1 LSRNGPP
8 PRSLISRV
16 AAILSTFSAGSSHSV
31 TEIAHL
37 TGLPVS
43 TAHRLT
49 GELVSWQ
56 LLNRTTEGRYEV
68 GLALQRLHGDV
79 SSMSALY
86 ERAPHMVTDLCEVTQ
101 RRARLGILRGGRV
114 AYIEKRV
121 GPRPATR
128 FCPDAV
134 LPAHATALGKALL
147 AFSPR
152 ETVASVEQKLA
163 AYTECT
169 LTSPDQLRRALHFVR
184 RARRAVSRGE
194 LFPGDTA
201 VAVPVFGPGG
211 VVAAALELEVPD
223 MRADGKTCTAALVV
237 AARGLSRELAV
248 DARAGR
254 PRLRVVPD
262 QGEACPTPPSA
273 AVLVRA
279 PAIGTSTVPESGA
292 RPVCDGACQRL
303 KGGSRV
309 PQEA

>member
-49 GELVSWQ
+49 GERVSWQ

-194 LFPGDTA
+194 LFPGNMA

-211 VVAAALELEVPD
+211 VVAAALELEVREFRVD
-223 MRADGKTCTAALVV
+223 SATCTAALTV
-237 AARGLSRELAV
+237 AARGLSWELAL
-248 DARAGR
+248 DAGPGR
-254 PRLRVVPD
+254 PHLRLVPD
-262 QGEACPTPPSA
+262 QGEDSPIPPHAVSVRPLNDPA
-273 AVLVRA
+273 AASDPDGRH
-279 PAIGTSTVPESGA
+279 
-292 RPVCDGACQRL
+292 VCDTPCPWL
-303 KGGSRV
+303 KGCSCV

>member
-1 LSRNGPP
+1 LLDRLTPP

-49 GELVSWQ
+49 AELASWQ
-56 LLNRTTEGRYEV
+56 LLNRTTDGRYEV

-79 SSMSALY
+79 SDTSALY
-86 ERAPHMVTDLCEVTQ
+86 ERAPHMVSDLCEVTQ
-101 RRARLGILRGGRV
+101 RRARLGVLRGGRV
-114 AYIEKRV
+114 VYIEKQV
-121 GPRPATR
+121 GSRPVTR

-169 LTSPDQLRRALHFVR
+169 LTSPEQLRLALHFVR
-184 RARRAVSRGE
+184 RTRRAVSRGE
-194 LFPGDTA
+194 LFPGDVA

-211 VVAAALELEVPD
+211 VVAAALELEVAL
-223 MRADGKTCTAALVV
+223 ADAAEVDAPAGLFGGRGG
-237 AARGLSRELAV
+237 RGLGGEEGNG
-248 DARAGR
+248 DGR
-254 PRLRVVPD
+254 D
-262 QGEACPTPPSA
+262 GGEAESSHGCLLLGTPREWGP
-273 AVLVRA
+273 R
-279 PAIGTSTVPESGA
+279 
-292 RPVCDGACQRL
+292 
-303 KGGSRV
+303 
-309 PQEA
+309 